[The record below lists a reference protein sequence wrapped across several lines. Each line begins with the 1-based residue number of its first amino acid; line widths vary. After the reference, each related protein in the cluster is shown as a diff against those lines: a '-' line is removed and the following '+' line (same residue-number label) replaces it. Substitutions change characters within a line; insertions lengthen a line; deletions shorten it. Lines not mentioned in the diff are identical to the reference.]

1 MSIRTLF
8 NLEIERP
15 IEPVVNYGTNAKREE
30 ALLTEVREYVTTAH
44 IEERIEKLLEAVE
57 DGANGNPN
65 TEVGIWVSGFYG
77 SGKSSFTKYLGMA
90 LDTNRQL
97 AGRPFREQLADRLTL
112 TLRQRLLT
120 LTQRHPAAVV
130 MLDLASE
137 ASGAMRLV
145 HEELYRKVL
154 QWADFST
161 EARTRDLELRLLRD
175 GKLDAFKKRVPELP
189 DAAGLSWAEVRD
201 DPYSGIYV
209 ASQLAHEF
217 YPARFPAADTLANTA
232 ELQIERGLDEDV
244 ATMLTLVRQ
253 KTGYQNVIFVID
265 EVGQY
270 VAPVDDR
277 ITMLQGLAESLKRQ
291 GHALLIVTAQ
301 QTLTNDN
308 PDAALNSAKLTKLL
322 ARFPMQLELKS
333 GDISHII
340 TERLLKKS
348 AAGTTALHQLFEQV
362 SQSLNHATRLQDV
375 SVLRLPEFSRDRFV
389 DLYPFLP
396 QHFELMLRLLSR
408 LATKHG
414 GLGLRSALK
423 LTQDMLLDTASGVAV
438 ADAPLGRLITLADF
452 YRVLTLEIGRSLAY
466 LTAAV
471 DKARLVFGADSLMA
485 EAAAAVA
492 VLQIIEE
499 VVPVTF
505 VNVAALLQPDAR
517 HLRTPAEV
525 KQALEELI
533 AHVELPFAL
542 LNDQVRILSEEVKE
556 LETERNKLQPLAV
569 DRLNLE
575 REVLKELL
583 PDTTRRTMLGGNRA
597 VVAGLFWYPGAD
609 VLSPVAAGADPIQ
622 VVVTLLDPSE
632 YQAQVS
638 QLALRS
644 TAPQEHNRLYACG
657 QLPAGWNDQVR
668 DLYRAGEIVRLNQHS
683 ARPGD
688 EAQYVRSQQEL
699 TRRLLRD
706 LGQKVRL
713 SLESGSFIF
722 RGSQTATR
730 TEATTLPG
738 ALGKRLKDVTELTYE
753 KYTLAGHPGAGET
766 AVQFLQAKD
775 LTTLPTQYDPLG
787 LADANGA
794 VRADH
799 PALMAVADYLRRHLQ
814 ADGRTLLDHFAA
826 PPYGWSKD
834 AIRYLV
840 AALLRDGRVKLH
852 TGGQS
857 VSGSSPEARTAI
869 GNTNGFNRITLRL
882 ADGVPSAELRN
893 MAVHRLEE
901 LTDDTVSP
909 TLNGINKAA
918 REFFPG
924 KLAQLAGLPSRL
936 RAVQVPGPDRAEQ
949 VLTQVRSLLDGD
961 DADVISRLGDPDN
974 ELVSN
979 LGWADH
985 LSRQL
990 DEGLENTL
998 RDLLPLRERL
1008 ARLPDVVALTELRRA
1023 AADPLARLDELLT
1036 HDTFGGRTADL
1047 TTAHRQ
1053 LVTALKAGV
1062 AALAKHQLDRL
1073 RQTATELRGSYT
1085 WNYLDVEAQTAIAD
1099 ALSDLALPYEQAHTG
1114 TLRDLEDLQNHG
1126 YSVEERLADLRRR
1139 VSEAR
1144 PPAPPPSE
1152 VQEDGT
1158 PTPSVATP
1166 LRLRRRLTSADDL
1179 DQLIERLQRLRAG
1192 FVAGQAFEFDFE
1204 D

>member
-30 ALLTEVREYVTTAH
+30 DLLTEVREYVTTAH

-90 LDTNRQL
+90 LDTDRQL
-97 AGRPFREQLADRLTL
+97 AGRPFREQLADRLSA

-137 ASGAMRLV
+137 ASGAMRPV

-154 QWADFST
+154 QWADFSQ
-161 EARTRDLELRLLRD
+161 EPRTRDLELRLWRD
-175 GKLDAFKKRVPELP
+175 GRLSDFQAQARQLAGDLP
-189 DAAGLSWAEVRD
+189 WQEVRN
-201 DPYSGIYV
+201 DPYFGIQV
-209 ASQLAHEF
+209 ASELAHQF
-217 YPARFPAADTLANTA
+217 YPSIFTSADALANTA
-232 ELQIERGLDEDV
+232 ELHIERGLDEDV
-244 ATMLTLVRQ
+244 ATMLELVRK
-253 KTGYQNVIFVID
+253 KTTHRNVIFVID

-270 VAPVDDR
+270 VAPVEDR
-277 ITMLQGLAESLKRQ
+277 ITRLQGLAEALKHQ

-308 PDAALNSAKLTKLL
+308 ADAALNSAKLNKLL
-322 ARFPMQLELKS
+322 ARFPMQLALQS
-333 GDISHII
+333 NDVGFII

-362 SQSLNHATRLQDV
+362 GQSLNHATRLQDV
-375 SVLRLPEFSRDRFV
+375 SILRLPEFSRDRFV

-396 QHFELMLRLLSR
+396 QHFELMLRLLSQ
-408 LATKHG
+408 LAIKHG

-423 LTQDMLLDTASGVAV
+423 LTQDMLLDKASGGAV
-438 ADAPLGRLITLADF
+438 ADAALGRLITLADF

-471 DKARLVFGADSLMA
+471 DKTRQVFGPGSLAA

-492 VLQIIEE
+492 VLQIIEG

-505 VNVAALLQPDAR
+505 TNVAALLQADAR
-517 HLRTPAEV
+517 QLRTPAEV
-525 KQALEELI
+525 QQALEQLI
-533 AHVELPFAL
+533 AHEALPFAL

-556 LETERNKLQPLAV
+556 LETERNKLQPLTS
-569 DRLNLE
+569 DRLRLE
-575 REVLKELL
+575 HEVLKELL
-583 PDTTRRTMLGGNRA
+583 PDTTRRIILGGNRA
-597 VVAGLFWYPGAD
+597 VTAGLFWYPGAD
-609 VLSPVAAGADPIQ
+609 VFSSVAPGADPIQ
-622 VVVTLLDPSE
+622 VVVTLLDPGE
-632 YQAQVS
+632 YRAQVS

-644 TAPQEHNRLYACG
+644 TDPQEHNRLYVCG
-657 QLPAGWNDQVR
+657 QLPAGWDDQVR

-699 TRRLLRD
+699 TRRLLRE
-706 LGQKVRL
+706 LGQKVRQ
-713 SLESGSFIF
+713 SLENGSFIF
-722 RGSQTATR
+722 RGSQTAAR
-730 TEATTLPG
+730 TEASTLPG
-738 ALGKRLKDVTELTYE
+738 ALGKRLKDVAELTYE
-753 KYTLAGHPGAGET
+753 KYSLAGQPVTTEA

-775 LTTLPTQYDPLG
+775 LTVLPTQFDLLG
-787 LADANGA
+787 LADAHGA

-799 PALMAVADYLRRHLQ
+799 PALVAIVDYLRRHLQ
-814 ADGRTLLDHFAA
+814 ADGRPLLEFFAA

-834 AIRYLV
+834 TTRYLV

-852 TGGQS
+852 TGGQL
-857 VSGSSPEARTAI
+857 VSGTSPEARAAI

-893 MAVHRLEE
+893 MAAHRLEN
-901 LTDDTVSP
+901 LTGDTVSP
-909 TLNGINKAA
+909 TLNGISRAA

-924 KLAQLAGLPSRL
+924 KLADLAGLPSRL

-949 VLTQVRSLLDGD
+949 VLSQLRGLLAGD

-974 ELVSN
+974 QLVSD

-990 DEGLENTL
+990 DGGLEDTL
-998 RDLLPLRERL
+998 RELLPLRERL
-1008 ARLPDVVALTELRRA
+1008 GRLPEAGALAALRRA
-1023 AADPLARLDELLT
+1023 AAEPLATLTELLT
-1036 HDTFGGRTADL
+1036 HDTFGGRTAEL
-1047 TTAHRQ
+1047 TAAHRQ
-1053 LVTALKAGV
+1053 LS
-1062 AALAKHQLDRL
+1062 AALTTGVQGLAVHQIARL
-1073 RQTATELRGSYT
+1073 RQTATELRGLYT
-1085 WNYLDVEAQTAIAD
+1085 WSYLDVEAQTAIAE
-1099 ALSDLALPYEQAHTG
+1099 ALADLALPYEQGRVG

-1126 YSVEERLADLRRR
+1126 YGVEERLADLRRR
-1139 VSEAR
+1139 VTEAR
-1144 PPAPPPSE
+1144 PPAPPPSA
-1152 VQEDGT
+1152 VQEDGA
-1158 PTPSVATP
+1158 PPAATP
-1166 LRLRRRLTSADDL
+1166 LRLRRRLTSAADL
-1179 DQLIERLQRLRAG
+1179 DQLIDRLQRLRAG
-1192 FVAGQAFEFDFE
+1192 FVLGQAIEFDFE
-1204 D
+1204 E